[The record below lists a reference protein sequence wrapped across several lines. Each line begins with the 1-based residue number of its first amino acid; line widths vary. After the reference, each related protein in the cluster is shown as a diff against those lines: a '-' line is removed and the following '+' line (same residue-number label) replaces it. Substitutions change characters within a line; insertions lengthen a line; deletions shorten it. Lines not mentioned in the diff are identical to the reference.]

1 MFTPFNILLIM
12 TITGFAIGLIT
23 FVAGILILALK
34 PSTADIKTLITQTT
48 NLAQKG
54 IAEDISGLVGNAS
67 VLLGAMSDLVRT
79 TSGVGVFLSI
89 LGLILMLGSA
99 WLAWQLTKMNPAL
112 F

>member
-23 FVAGILILALK
+23 FAAGILILALK
-34 PSTADIKTLITQTT
+34 PSTSDIKTLITQTS

-54 IAEDISGLVGNAS
+54 IAEDIAGLVGNAS

-79 TSGVGVFLSI
+79 TSGVGVFLAI
-89 LGLILMLGSA
+89 LGLILMIGSA
-99 WLAWQLTKMNPAL
+99 WLAWQLVKMNPAL

>member
-1 MFTPFNILLIM
+1 MFTPFNILMIM
-12 TITGFAIGLIT
+12 AITGFSIGLIT

-34 PSTADIKTLITQTT
+34 PSSADIKTLISQTS

-54 IAEDISGLVGNAS
+54 IAEDISGLVGGLADQ
-67 VLLGAMSDLVRT
+67 GLVRT
-79 TSGVGVFLSI
+79 TSGVGVFLSV

>member
-1 MFTPFNILLIM
+1 MVMAIA
-12 TITGFAIGLIT
+12 GFSIGLIT
-23 FVAGILILALK
+23 FVAGILILTLK
-34 PSTADIKTLITQTT
+34 PSTSDIKTLITQTS

-67 VLLGAMSDLVRT
+67 VLLEAMSDLVRT

-89 LGLILMLGSA
+89 LGMILMLGSA
-99 WLAWQLTKMNPAL
+99 WLAWQLTKMNPTL

>member
-1 MFTPFNILLIM
+1 MFTPFNILMVMAIA
-12 TITGFAIGLIT
+12 GFSIGLIT
-23 FVAGILILALK
+23 FAAGILILALK
-34 PSTADIKTLITQTT
+34 PSTSDIKTLITQTS

-67 VLLGAMSDLVRT
+67 VLLEAMSELVRT

-89 LGLILMLGSA
+89 LGMLLMVGSA
-99 WLAWQLTKMNPAL
+99 WLAWQLTKMNPTL

>member
-1 MFTPFNILLIM
+1 MVMAIA
-12 TITGFAIGLIT
+12 GFSIGLIT
-23 FVAGILILALK
+23 FVAGILILTLK
-34 PSTADIKTLITQTT
+34 PSTSDIKTLITQTS

-67 VLLGAMSDLVRT
+67 VLLEAMSDLVRT

-89 LGLILMLGSA
+89 LGTILMLGSA
-99 WLAWQLTKMNPAL
+99 WLAWQLTKMNPTL

>member
-1 MFTPFNILLIM
+1 MFTPFNILM
-12 TITGFAIGLIT
+12 VMAITGFSIGLIT
-23 FVAGILILALK
+23 FVAGILILTLK
-34 PSTADIKTLITQTT
+34 PSTADIKTLITQTN

-67 VLLGAMSDLVRT
+67 VLMGAMSDLVRT
-79 TSGVGVFLSI
+79 TSGVGVFLPI

-99 WLAWQLTKMNPAL
+99 WLAWQLTKMTPGM

>member
-12 TITGFAIGLIT
+12 AITGFSIGLIT
-23 FVAGILILALK
+23 FAAGIIILALK
-34 PSTADIKTLITQTT
+34 PSTSDIKTLITQTT

-67 VLLGAMSDLVRT
+67 VLLGAMSELVRT

-89 LGLILMLGSA
+89 LGLILMIGSA
-99 WLAWQLTKMNPAL
+99 WLAWQLTKMNPAM